1 MIEKLNG
8 EGIIN
13 HLNSYIDYLQFV
25 LNDYQ
30 VMMSEGNKLLDEFEL
45 KKIRDDTQ
53 GFKKGMGLAINS
65 LIRLKAELE
74 DYFLNL
80 DVKGDDAL

>member
-8 EGIIN
+8 EGVIN
-13 HLNSYIDYLQFV
+13 HINAYIDYLQTI

-45 KKIRDDTQ
+45 KKIRDDMQ
-53 GFKKGMGLAINS
+53 GFKKGMGLTINS

-80 DVKGDDAL
+80 EPKGDDVL

>member
-1 MIEKLNG
+1 MIEKLNR
-8 EGIIN
+8 EGVIN
-13 HLNSYIDYLQFV
+13 HINAYIDYLQTI

-74 DYFLNL
+74 DYFINL
-80 DVKGDDAL
+80 EPKGDDVL

>member
-8 EGIIN
+8 EGVIN
-13 HLNSYIDYLQFV
+13 HINAYIDYLQTI

-65 LIRLKAELE
+65 LIRLKGELE
-74 DYFLNL
+74 LYFSNL
-80 DVKGDDAL
+80 EPKGDDVL

>member
-1 MIEKLNG
+1 MIEKLNE
-8 EGIIN
+8 EGVIN
-13 HLNSYIDYLQFV
+13 HINAYIDYLQTI

-74 DYFLNL
+74 DYFINL
-80 DVKGDDAL
+80 EPKGDDVL

>member
-1 MIEKLNG
+1 MIKKLTG
-8 EGIIN
+8 EGVIDHIDA
-13 HLNSYIDYLQFV
+13 YIDNLQTI

-45 KKIRDDTQ
+45 KKIRDDSQ

-65 LIRLKAELE
+65 LIRLKGELE
-74 DYFLNL
+74 LYFSNL
-80 DVKGDDAL
+80 EPKGDDVL